1 MGIKKRFFVLW
12 TGALLSGF
20 YPWTL
25 AQDPYVTNDG
35 KSESSET
42 SAPIFRACRL
52 DSSPTLGCTATWAP
66 CQPVKRQAKSRAAT

>member
-42 SAPIFRACRL
+42 SAPIFRAG
-52 DSSPTLGCTATWAP
+52 PLG
-66 CQPVKRQAKSRAAT
+66 Q